1 MYKAYN
7 CNSYLSIGY
16 SCYINIKTLQGKDV
30 QHQIH
35 VPKGIV
41 SPRNNTELII
51 QPVANLKVPREDLS
65 FFSFSLK
72 HHLHIYMAMCGE
84 KDGKRE
90 VENKN
95 ENEVGL
101 YVKWEREADKRR
113 HDMFMKWNKIYITMV
128 FNKADSESRRYN
140 DACIQ
145 LIKNE
150 KCNIHLYVFVGFF
163 HER

>member
-1 MYKAYN
+1 
-7 CNSYLSIGY
+7 
-16 SCYINIKTLQGKDV
+16 
-30 QHQIH
+30 
-35 VPKGIV
+35 
-41 SPRNNTELII
+41 
-51 QPVANLKVPREDLS
+51 
-65 FFSFSLK
+65 
-72 HHLHIYMAMCGE
+72 MAMFGE
-84 KDGKRE
+84 RDGKRE
-90 VENKN
+90 VESKN
-95 ENEVGL
+95 GIEVGL

-150 KCNIHLYVFVGFF
+150 KCNIQLYVFVGFF